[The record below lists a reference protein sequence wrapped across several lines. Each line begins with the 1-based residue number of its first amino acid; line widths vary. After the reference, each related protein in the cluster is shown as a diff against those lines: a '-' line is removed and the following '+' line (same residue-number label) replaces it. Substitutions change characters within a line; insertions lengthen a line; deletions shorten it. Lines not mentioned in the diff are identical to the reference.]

1 MIEEVDNN
9 LASRANRL
17 KSKFSLMDNAKEDP
31 EGLEDRDIISD
42 LRPLGGTLRAKPVAP
57 SRDMNSSDNI
67 FIREPA
73 LKLNQT
79 TKLQTYSTAFKN
91 PSNHI
96 LDRLVEDDKQN
107 DLRSSRRGSE
117 HQNNNNGSFAR
128 LQSTDQLSWRQDSE
142 RKDELSSARERL
154 GSSHRQAKP
163 LAVAGAIFTQ
173 PAAWFKNGDRKHL

>member
-31 EGLEDRDIISD
+31 DGLEDRDMISD
-42 LRPLGGTLRAKPVAP
+42 LRPLGGTMRVKPAAP

-79 TKLQTYSTAFKN
+79 TKL
-91 PSNHI
+91 
-96 LDRLVEDDKQN
+96 
-107 DLRSSRRGSE
+107 
-117 HQNNNNGSFAR
+117 
-128 LQSTDQLSWRQDSE
+128 
-142 RKDELSSARERL
+142 
-154 GSSHRQAKP
+154 
-163 LAVAGAIFTQ
+163 
-173 PAAWFKNGDRKHL
+173 